1 MQMMHY
7 KNVKNSV
14 THHLTILINR
24 IEWTP
29 YEQFINKK
37 EISKQIFL
45 LGNYFYKTLESLYN
59 YIYLIFPL
67 PLSIKW
73 FKSSQRF
80 YKNLLMGILTKVK
93 TISTNK
99 QRINV

>member
-29 YEQFINKK
+29 YEQFVNKK
-37 EISKQIFL
+37 EISNRFTYLVIIF
-45 LGNYFYKTLESLYN
+45 
-59 YIYLIFPL
+59 
-67 PLSIKW
+67 IK
-73 FKSSQRF
+73 
-80 YKNLLMGILTKVK
+80 Y
-93 TISTNK
+93 
-99 QRINV
+99 